1 MERMGCGDHGE
12 FSEGRLS
19 ALESHGGVVMVC
31 GGDLVMVRHLEGEAI
46 FGMKEDEWNS
56 LHLLNSIRC

>member
-46 FGMKEDEWNS
+46 FWDEG
-56 LHLLNSIRC
+56 R